1 MMDANE
7 FSEKLMR
14 LSMDLQT
21 WPQSKQKAFT
31 ELLYAAKKAFEIGMT
46 QEEIQ
51 LIVVSA
57 VQIAKNPEI
66 KQLFSILTG
75 EFDINP
81 DDDFQ

>member
-1 MMDANE
+1 MDANE

-14 LSMDLQT
+14 LSMELQG
-21 WPQSKQKAFT
+21 WPQPKQKQFT

-75 EFDINP
+75 EFDIKP
-81 DDDFQ
+81 DDDYQ

>member
-1 MMDANE
+1 MDANE

-14 LSMDLQT
+14 LSIDLQS

-31 ELLYAAKKAFEIGMT
+31 ELLYAAKKAFEIGLS

-57 VQIAKNPEI
+57 VQIAKNPDI
-66 KQLFSILTG
+66 KQLFSVLTG
-75 EFDINP
+75 EFNINP

>member
-1 MMDANE
+1 MDAKE

-21 WPQSKQKAFT
+21 WPLSKQKAFT
-31 ELLYAAKKAFEIGMT
+31 ELLYAAKKAYELGLT

-57 VQIAKNPEI
+57 IQISSNPEI

-75 EFDINP
+75 EINIDP
-81 DDDFQ
+81 KDEYQ

>member
-1 MMDANE
+1 MNANE
-7 FSEKLMR
+7 FSEKLMK

-31 ELLYAAKKAFEIGMT
+31 ELLYAAKKAYELGMS

-51 LIVVSA
+51 LVVVSA
-57 VQIAKNPEI
+57 VQISANPEI

-75 EFDINP
+75 EIDINP

>member
-1 MMDANE
+1 MNSDE
-7 FSEKLMR
+7 FSEKLMK
-14 LSMDLQT
+14 LSMDLQS

-31 ELLYAAKKAFEIGMT
+31 ELLYAAKKAYEIGMT

>member
-1 MMDANE
+1 MDANE
-7 FSEKLMR
+7 FSEKLMK

-31 ELLYAAKKAFEIGMT
+31 ELLYAAKKAYELGLT

-57 VQIAKNPEI
+57 VQIASNPEI

-75 EFDINP
+75 EFQIDP
-81 DDDFQ
+81 EDDYQ

>member
-1 MMDANE
+1 MDSNE
-7 FSEKLMR
+7 FSEKLLK
-14 LSMDLQT
+14 LSLDLQS
-21 WPQSKQKAFT
+21 WPQSKQRQFT
-31 ELLYAAKKAFEIGMT
+31 ELLYAAKKAYEIGLT

-57 VQIAKNPEI
+57 IQIAKNPDI
-66 KQLFSILTG
+66 KQLFSVLTG

>member
-1 MMDANE
+1 MDANE
-7 FSEKLMR
+7 FSEKLMK

-21 WPQSKQKAFT
+21 WPQSKQRAFT
-31 ELLYAAKKAFEIGMT
+31 ELLYATKKAYELGMT

-51 LIVVSA
+51 LIVVSSI
-57 VQIAKNPEI
+57 QIVKNPEI

>member
-1 MMDANE
+1 MKADE
-7 FSEKLMR
+7 FSEKLMK

>member
-1 MMDANE
+1 MDANE

-14 LSMDLQT
+14 LSMDLQS

-31 ELLYAAKKAFEIGMT
+31 ELLYAAKKAFEIGLS

-57 VQIAKNPEI
+57 VQIAKNPDI
-66 KQLFSILTG
+66 KQLFSVLTG
-75 EFDINP
+75 EFNINP

>member
-1 MMDANE
+1 MDAKE
-7 FSEKLMR
+7 FSDKLMR
-14 LSMDLQT
+14 LTIDLQS

-31 ELLYAAKKAFEIGMT
+31 ELLYASKKAYELGIS
-46 QEEIQ
+46 QEQIQ

-57 VQIAKNPEI
+57 IQISANPEI

-75 EFDINP
+75 EMDINP

>member
-1 MMDANE
+1 
-7 FSEKLMR
+7 
-14 LSMDLQT
+14 
-21 WPQSKQKAFT
+21 
-31 ELLYAAKKAFEIGMT
+31 MT

-51 LIVVSA
+51 LIVVSS

-75 EFDINP
+75 EIDINP